1 MRMSLK
7 RVNGLCTVERRCC
20 GYARPLR
27 VVNGRHNRS
36 AVGQEQTFFSSQ
48 NHLERLRMWNFD
60 QPPNC
65 ATIVSRSIVHNGQPI
80 LLVTHDE
87 DDHGWQFLDGSNPP
101 TEALMVCLSHA
112 VDLDPSVSQLAD
124 LPPGWLAWRESVE
137 GPWLRQQ
144 NDADNEY

>member
-1 MRMSLK
+1 
-7 RVNGLCTVERRCC
+7 VT
-20 GYARPLR
+20 AF
-27 VVNGRHNRS
+27 
-36 AVGQEQTFFSSQ
+36 GQKQTFVSTQ
-48 NHLERLRMWNFD
+48 NYLERLRMWNFD

-65 ATIVSRSIVHNGQPI
+65 ATIVSRSIAHDGQPI

-101 TEALMVCLSHA
+101 TEALLVCLSHA

-137 GPWLRQQ
+137 GPWHRQQ
-144 NDADNEY
+144 NDTDNVY